1 MCIVECTGE
10 LQGISKDWKTGKWL
24 VTFSINEES
33 ILNTIDKLK
42 DSLLSIKA
50 VKFRKKR
57 SLDANAYCWVLMT
70 KIAEVID
77 SSKEE
82 VYEEMLQKYGYLD
95 TDDEGYIAIT
105 MKSSVNISKLDGH
118 WKLYKSNGR
127 FTSYLK
133 IKGSSDYN
141 TTEMAHFIDQVVLE
155 AKELDIET
163 MTPNEIAKMKE
174 MWGVEVG

>member
-1 MCIVECTGE
+1 MECTGE
-10 LQGISKDWKTGKWL
+10 LQGISKDWNSGKWL

-42 DSLLSIKA
+42 DSLLSIKV
-50 VKFRKKR
+50 VKYRKKR

-95 TDDEGYIAIT
+95 TDDDGYIVIT
-105 MKSSVNISKLDGH
+105 MKSSVDISKLDGH
-118 WKLYKSNGR
+118 WKRYKGNDK

-133 IKGSSDYN
+133 IKGSSEYD
-141 TTEMAHFIDQVVLE
+141 TSEMAHFIDQVVLE

-163 MTPNEIAKMKE
+163 LTPDELTKMKD
-174 MWGVEVG
+174 MWGIECGQ